1 MILEVNVASI
11 CASVPIFWPVLRP
24 LFGAI
29 FVTREFSVKTEIR
42 EFDTL
47 DSAALDAKFSRGGT
61 GGSSNNGGSFS
72 GRNGS
77 ETELNMYYKDPYIS
91 DLVDP
96 FRSAGTKDAP
106 RVESTRKKDQG
117 RKKGWNLV

>member
-29 FVTREFSVKTEIR
+29 FVTREFSVKTEVR

-47 DSAALDAKFSRGGT
+47 DGKSSRGGT
-61 GGSSNNGGSFS
+61 GVSGYGGFTR

-96 FRSAGTKDAP
+96 FRSATADG
-106 RVESTRKKDQG
+106 RVESDVGGKKDG
-117 RKKGWNLV
+117 KKKKGWNLV

>member
-1 MILEVNVASI
+1 MASI

-47 DSAALDAKFSRGGT
+47 DGKSSRGGT
-61 GGSSNNGGSFS
+61 GVSGLGGTGTF
-72 GRNGS
+72 GEARNGS

-96 FRSAGTKDAP
+96 FRSATSDG
-106 RVESTRKKDQG
+106 RVESHTGGKKDDRKK
-117 RKKGWNLV
+117 KKGWNLV

>member
-47 DSAALDAKFSRGGT
+47 DGKSSRGGT
-61 GGSSNNGGSFS
+61 GGSGASGGGGFGG

-96 FRSAGTKDAP
+96 FRSATADG
-106 RVESTRKKDQG
+106 RVESEVRVKKDDRKK
-117 RKKGWNLV
+117 RGWNLV